1 MIIPDAL
8 RERAVD
14 EGPAVDANELIFRMR
29 ERFTE
34 ATGAGFNYEV
44 VLDRRSPDYLE
55 SHVAPR
61 LALYLRSKRMHV
73 SSCPSVFLSIFVGDR
88 LIFVPASAFYEY
100 IKVARGYSDD
110 AFASLAKA
118 WETTGR
124 GALAALPSGE
134 PPDA

>member
-1 MIIPDAL
+1 MIFPADL

-14 EGPAVDANELIFRMR
+14 EGAAVDANELIFQMR
-29 ERFTE
+29 ERFIE

-44 VLDRRSPDYLE
+44 VLDRRPPDYLE
-55 SHVAPR
+55 CHVAPR
-61 LALYLRSKRMHV
+61 LALYLRSKRMRV
-73 SSCPSVFLSIFVGDR
+73 SSCPSVFLSIFFGER
-88 LIFVPASAFYEY
+88 LVFVPATAFYEF
-100 IKVARGYSDD
+100 IKVALGYNDD
-110 AFASLAKA
+110 SFTRLAEA